1 MDYCNEDSDNILR
14 FLANQLSGRELE
26 DSSAHLKNCT
36 ECRAH
41 LENEQ
46 RLSRLLLRVR
56 PLYSAPEAL
65 RTRVSAM
72 FAGHSAPNRA
82 QEGF

>member
-1 MDYCNEDSDNILR
+1 MDPCNVDCVTILR
-14 FLANQLSGRELE
+14 YLANELSGPLLE
-26 DSSAHLKNCT
+26 EFSAHLKNCT

-72 FAGHSAPNRA
+72 FAGHSGPNRA